1 MSHTESFDRKTKK
14 YTVILGLLML
24 GCSVFSVSSWAEPG
38 VSDVASSGNG
48 IATNGDQAPIL
59 PVPSSETP
67 TSTITVQM
75 QGFTDTP
82 PPASGGGSR
91 AEVVTIPP
99 PLMPAPDP
107 VPAPAQHK
115 PLRTIVESPPPPTP
129 VSPSPVVETG
139 TIAPVQRPDSYSIS
153 SFGSASSGSGV
164 PAPQVYNGYQA
175 PPSDFL
181 QGGSN
186 YQAPVR
192 QSTIRRVIVP
202 PVSDRYQAPPSTFI
216 QGGSNYQAPVRQS
229 TIRKTQAQLANEN
242 SRIIDQARTL
252 YLSGDKQGAERLI
265 QSLPASEQGY
275 TRDYVTG
282 GGAEDLLPP
291 QEVAEIVLDPT
302 KKIKAVGVGAAI
314 VGNTVRRVFSSD
326 IRDIP
331 KKAVDVLGNIESR
344 GGLAPS
350 GYRGRTKFG
359 NNEKILPK
367 TDSNGSPV
375 TYREYDVN
383 PYQKGVNRGAERI
396 VIGSDGKAYYT
407 SDHYSTFITVK

>member
-48 IATNGDQAPIL
+48 IATNGDQTPIL

-91 AEVVTIPP
+91 AEVVTVPP
-99 PLMPAPDP
+99 PVVSAPDP
-107 VPAPAQHK
+107 VPAPAQPK

-129 VSPSPVVETG
+129 VSPSPVVATG

-153 SFGSASSGSGV
+153 SFGSASSDSGV

-192 QSTIRRVIVP
+192 QPTIRRVIVP
-202 PVSDRYQAPPSTFI
+202 PVSDRYQAPPSTFQ
-216 QGGSNYQAPVRQS
+216 QGGSNYQAPIRQPTVRE
-229 TIRKTQAQLANEN
+229 TQAQLAREN

-265 QSLPASEQGY
+265 QSLPVDEQVY
-275 TRDYVTG
+275 TREYVTHG
-282 GGAEDLLPP
+282 GGVENVGLTDEQATDITM
-291 QEVAEIVLDPT
+291 AILDPR
-302 KKIKAVGVGAAI
+302 KKGKFVVNVVENIEKKAKKQFFKNTQEATEAAVEMKYRKI
-314 VGNTVRRVFSSD
+314 RELSNGEAVYKKGNSYIT
-326 IRDIP
+326 RDIGS
-331 KKAVDVLGNIESR
+331 GN
-344 GGLAPS
+344 G
-350 GYRGRTKFG
+350 
-359 NNEKILPK
+359 
-367 TDSNGSPV
+367 
-375 TYREYDVN
+375 
-383 PYQKGVNRGAERI
+383 
-396 VIGSDGKAYYT
+396 IGSHNGGAWKEANSVKNLGTAETRNGTFNADLSIRVGK
-407 SDHYSTFITVK
+407 

>member
-1 MSHTESFDRKTKK
+1 MGCIKSFDKNHKQH
-14 YTVILGLLML
+14 ILAISLFFGVLAI
-24 GCSVFSVSSWAEPG
+24 VPFVSWADEQRP
-38 VSDVASSGNG
+38 VE
-48 IATNGDQAPIL
+48 
-59 PVPSSETP
+59 VPSNSQET
-67 TSTITVQM
+67 TTVRMVGTADQ
-75 QGFTDTP
+75 P
-82 PPASGGGSR
+82 PPVEEIR
-91 AEVVTIPP
+91 AEVVTMPLSAPP
-99 PLMPAPDP
+99 PVVSAPDP
-107 VPAPAQHK
+107 APVQTQ

-265 QSLPASEQGY
+265 QSLPVDEQVY
-275 TRDYVTG
+275 TREYVTHG
-282 GGAEDLLPP
+282 GGVENVGLTDEQATDITM
-291 QEVAEIVLDPT
+291 AILDPRKKGKFVVNVVENIEKKAKKQFFKNT
-302 KKIKAVGVGAAI
+302 KEATEAAVLLGYKKIRELSNGEAVYKK
-314 VGNTVRRVFSSD
+314 GNSYIT
-326 IRDIP
+326 RDIGSGNG
-331 KKAVDVLGNIESR
+331 LGSHN
-344 GGLAPS
+344 GGAWKEANSVKNLGTAET
-350 GYRGRTKFG
+350 R
-359 NNEKILPK
+359 
-367 TDSNGSPV
+367 NGTFDADLNWV
-375 TYREYDVN
+375 
-383 PYQKGVNRGAERI
+383 
-396 VIGSDGKAYYT
+396 GK
-407 SDHYSTFITVK
+407 

>member
-24 GCSVFSVSSWAEPG
+24 GCSVFSVSSWAEPW

-175 PPSDFL
+175 PSW
-181 QGGSN
+181 
-186 YQAPVR
+186 
-192 QSTIRRVIVP
+192 VP
-202 PVSDRYQAPPSTFI
+202 
-216 QGGSNYQAPVRQS
+216 
-229 TIRKTQAQLANEN
+229 LH
-242 SRIIDQARTL
+242 
-252 YLSGDKQGAERLI
+252 
-265 QSLPASEQGY
+265 
-275 TRDYVTG
+275 
-282 GGAEDLLPP
+282 
-291 QEVAEIVLDPT
+291 
-302 KKIKAVGVGAAI
+302 
-314 VGNTVRRVFSSD
+314 
-326 IRDIP
+326 
-331 KKAVDVLGNIESR
+331 
-344 GGLAPS
+344 
-350 GYRGRTKFG
+350 
-359 NNEKILPK
+359 
-367 TDSNGSPV
+367 
-375 TYREYDVN
+375 
-383 PYQKGVNRGAERI
+383 KG
-396 VIGSDGKAYYT
+396 T
-407 SDHYSTFITVK
+407 